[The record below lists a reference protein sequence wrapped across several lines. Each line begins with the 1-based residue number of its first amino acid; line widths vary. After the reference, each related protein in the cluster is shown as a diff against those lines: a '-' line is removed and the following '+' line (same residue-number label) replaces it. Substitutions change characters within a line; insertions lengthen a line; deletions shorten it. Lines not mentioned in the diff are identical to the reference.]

1 MIENVKL
8 RLVKMKL
15 ETKEIKEGEVQQEV
29 FVLKGFD
36 KANGVE
42 WTIILKADEAM
53 PVLYQNTI
61 GAHIGNQTKISLGK
75 STRQTEL

>member
-1 MIENVKL
+1 MIEDVKL

-15 ETKEIKEGEVQQEV
+15 ETKETKEGEVQQEV

-42 WTIILKADEAM
+42 LSITLKADEAL

-61 GAHIGNQTKISLGK
+61 GAHIGNQIMVSLGK